1 MEKFKLTKTQGI
13 GLFVV
18 ITLITIY
25 LVINFLKGEDLFNG
39 RTGYYTVYD
48 NVEGLV
54 ATSPVYIRGLK
65 VGTIESI
72 TYNAVKDNF
81 IVKFT
86 VKSDYAIPENSI
98 MEIYSSDLLGGKSL
112 RIHLGNSNIHA
123 KGNDTLASRTVPDM
137 ISMLTNELGPM
148 KEQLGQ
154 VMASM
159 NTVLTNL
166 NDILDTNGKEN
177 ISQAIRHL
185 NKTLANAEGI
195 TRNLN
200 TLSPEIA
207 GIVENLNKLSSAL
220 GNSGEDINNT
230 FENLNKITANLSEA
244 DLQAT
249 INNLKDLT
257 QKLQDPNGSIGKLL
271 TTDSMHNS
279 LDSLIQS
286 LNSFIE
292 KVSENPKK
300 YIKISVF

>member
-112 RIHLGNSNIHA
+112 RIHLGDSNIHA
-123 KGNDTLASRTVPDM
+123 EGNDTLASRTVPDM

-200 TLSPEIA
+200 
-207 GIVENLNKLSSAL
+207 KLSSAL

-257 QKLQDPNGSIGKLL
+257 QKLQDPDGSIGKLL